1 MVLSYPCSCCSISA
15 VVTLP
20 SSFSASTY
28 GMLFVPRL
36 TGSGRLH
43 TGKNRITLKKRCLL
57 QGLQVQ
63 CNIAGGFGE
72 GNAKL
77 EKKNLNEADK
87 DLEPRSKNIQKLLGN
102 FKLKGFDQVQPKDN
116 KVVFVAGATGR
127 VGSRTVRELF
137 KHGFCIRAGTRNVI
151 KAQTCLKDVLLENP
165 QDALS
170 KASSPFLSSK
180 LFAFLTPVQ
189 QKVDIVEYDLE
200 DPETIEPALGNS
212 GVVVCCVGAS
222 EKDSLNVTAPY
233 RIDYRATRNLIQAAA
248 TAHINHFVLVTSLG
262 TRKIGFPASLLN
274 LFWGVLIWKA
284 KAEEALIESGL
295 PYTIIRPGG
304 MERPTD
310 AYKETHNLVLA
321 EGDTFFGG
329 QVSNLQVAELISC
342 CVENP
347 EISKNKVL
355 EVIAET
361 TAPLR
366 TTNEILVEIPE
377 NGQRQISGQLLLTD
391 SEQIQAKKLQ
401 KETFK
406 PVKKKLLQSV
416 KEEQRMKRD
425 GLRAIYEK
433 EMLSAKVEENESR
446 RAAEVALAKKTELER
461 KLAELCKQAE
471 AAALAACQAKA
482 IEAAVLSA
490 AEKGRM
496 LTEQEKKAIADSIK
510 LETDVNLK
518 SVVKP
523 EATPKKMPS
532 FSFLRLFAPAS
543 QSIKVSSESD
553 SKKAM
558 EVPTEFKDRQQ
569 LKASSEDGVR
579 RVGKEE
585 LKAGRLAE
593 QDAVNSTEAKQ
604 KSKLVVSAKEIG
616 ETDGLIRVGI
626 KQKKE
631 ITAMALA
638 EPVIAK
644 TAQAKQKAEEVT
656 AAKAKEE
663 AGRSA
668 REETE
673 QKEREIQVRV
683 EPANPTEAKKKFKT
697 LATVTAKGEDDKLSG
712 QETKQKQSNNT
723 AAAEVK
729 NIDKDGLEPIKFQN
743 KNSQFPVSNNAMDVT
758 LPSDKTISNLMPS
771 PTRLS
776 PYKRLPD
783 AKLPYFSIPR
793 PFLVKNSQTETSAK
807 EDANAD
813 SIDKVE
819 TVAALETNL
828 DGTKNMSEEKLG
840 NGKCISDSQSMK
852 RLSAEISSREKEA
865 LLKAKAATAFFWPWK
880 RPKPVAEWQ
889 LRPSFED
896 GPAYFPSVSS
906 QQALPPSQTPLSPY
920 TRYEDLKPPASP
932 TPKAS
937 SSFLN
942 NGKVQRKMPKTTEAL
957 DAQIMSISNGPLQPN
972 DTKKQN
978 RKQSKEDKEAVTEE
992 ELRGIAAQQAADI
1005 RAREIEALV
1014 KAKAAISLK
1023 WPWQNDDKGIVQP
1036 QIRRDKMVTKTVK
1049 APPMKNSET
1058 LSDLAPENPLLPRR
1072 SLSPY
1077 SRYLDLKPPCSPT
1090 PSPARLTLERVA
1102 VQQASAEFEKKN
1114 EQFNIGGTKGNGNS
1128 TDSQLAE
1135 KSVTKPPTATF
1146 HWPWQ

>member
-776 PYKRLPD
+776 PYKR
-783 AKLPYFSIPR
+783 
-793 PFLVKNSQTETSAK
+793 
-807 EDANAD
+807 
-813 SIDKVE
+813 
-819 TVAALETNL
+819 
-828 DGTKNMSEEKLG
+828 
-840 NGKCISDSQSMK
+840 
-852 RLSAEISSREKEA
+852 
-865 LLKAKAATAFFWPWK
+865 
-880 RPKPVAEWQ
+880 
-889 LRPSFED
+889 
-896 GPAYFPSVSS
+896 
-906 QQALPPSQTPLSPY
+906 
-920 TRYEDLKPPASP
+920 YEDLKPPASP